1 MINGCQIIAKKV
13 KNRANPSGTFREKI
27 EKYPKRGCFFRRN
40 MVK

>member
-27 EKYPKRGCFFRRN
+27 EKYPNGVAFLGEIW
-40 MVK
+40 